1 MSRSRIRRRGAL
13 DLTQEMDRFLAEVEK
28 RAFGMARMAIADR
41 DEALDIV
48 QDAMERFVR
57 RYGRRP
63 AEEWRPLFFRILT
76 NRVRDW
82 HRRRSVRNRF
92 TGWLRTGPDE
102 DADPFMA
109 VPGAPADRPDR
120 TLEVGEAMAGLT
132 DAVQALPARQQQ
144 AFMLRCLEGLGTA
157 DTAAAMGCSE
167 GSVKT
172 HYSRAI
178 HTLRDKLGEHW
189 HD

>member
-1 MSRSRIRRRGAL
+1 MSRSETRRRGAL
-13 DLTQEMDRFLAEVEK
+13 DLTREMDRFLAEVEK

-41 DEALDIV
+41 DEALDLV

-82 HRRRSVRNRF
+82 HRRRSVRSRF
-92 TGWLRTGPDE
+92 TGWLRAGPDE

-109 VPGAPADRPDR
+109 VPGAPSDRPDQ
-120 TLEVGEAMAGLT
+120 TLEADEAMAGLT
-132 DAVQALPARQQQ
+132 DAVQALPRRQQQ
-144 AFMLRCLEGLGTA
+144 AFMLRCLEGLDTA
-157 DTAAAMGCSE
+157 DTATAMGCSE

-178 HTLRDKLGEHW
+178 HTLRAKLGEHW
-189 HD
+189 YD